1 MSNYIAFIDS
11 NNLVTQIVQSP
22 DDGQDW
28 ATIWAQ
34 QHNCTCVVTAKDSS
48 IRNKYA
54 QVGDTYYQD
63 VDAFIGPSPYPSWVL
78 NKAAKRWDAPVEK
91 PDDDQFYVWDEDNR
105 NWVIAYDPAW
115 GDFSSAD

>member
-11 NNLVTQIVQSP
+11 NNLVTQIIQSP

-34 QHNCTCVVTAKDSS
+34 QHNCTCVVTAKDNS

-54 QVGDTYYQD
+54 QIGDTYYQD

-91 PDDDQFYVWDEDNR
+91 PDDDQFYFWDEDNR
-105 NWVIAYDPAW
+105 NWVALD
-115 GDFSSAD
+115 GFS